1 MENNIKPKGFIDL
14 TICGERILIN
24 TALIVE
30 VWEQKKKTRFKSI
43 VELRT
48 HITLLND
55 MEYIVAYT
63 YDEIMQ
69 MIAEANQ

>member
-1 MENNIKPKGFIDL
+1 MENKITKGFIKL
-14 TICGERILIN
+14 SICGERISIN
-24 TALIVE
+24 TALIVD
-30 VWEQKKKTRFKSI
+30 VWEQKKKTRFKNI

-48 HITLLND
+48 HIEMLNG

-63 YDEIMQ
+63 YDEIME